1 MKKILAPLTADKFL
15 PALPL
20 ILFPMVLLGRLLVQ
34 GKALFWGLPVLQFNP
49 WRLYAW
55 EMLRSG
61 EMPLWNA
68 LNGMGAPL
76 MANYQLALWYPPSWP
91 LYLFA
96 ALGGG
101 PALAWGHTLVLML
114 HLMWAGFGMA
124 RLVRA
129 LGGARLAQ
137 TLAGLAYCLSGYMLA
152 RAQVF
157 PMVWT
162 AAWLPWVILG
172 ASQIA
177 IPGRAA
183 LPGRSFLPLGLAFS
197 IAFMLLAGHAQL
209 SWYILLFAGAWVLV
223 GKLRGGLRKLLTGL
237 LRFGLAGLLAAALS
251 AIQLLPTAEYLL
263 QSQRSAAVDY
273 ELGMTYSFWPWR
285 FLDLLLPNAFGVPGA
300 GDYWGY
306 AAHWEDAI
314 YLGLLPLLL
323 ALGTLRA
330 WKRDSSQA
338 NRGLFRF
345 LWLVIPLV
353 FVLALG
359 KNTPVFPF
367 LYAHVPTF
375 ALFQAPTRFSILAV
389 FALALLAGLGV
400 ADWSKPA
407 GKRLERLKLGVVGAA
422 AIVIGAAASIFLLEN
437 TRLTLITAF
446 ALAGVWA
453 YSAGVL
459 TLTMP
464 PTDESPSRRRWNWAA
479 AAVVGLDLIIAG
491 WSMAPG
497 TPISFYSGLPAN
509 VQQVK
514 AQLGSGRLFLHPDD
528 EYLIKFWRFFR
539 FTDYRPLEDWDNLR
553 GTLLPNMNLLYG
565 IDSANNFDPFVPGR
579 YAAWMESVTALP
591 EDQRAPWLRLMG
603 VSTVESRDIR
613 AENGITFT
621 GIDHPTSFYWA
632 TCAQVVAPGES
643 LNAVAQRLAAGGG
656 EMQGWVVLEDGL
668 SSPAD
673 CRAGDARI
681 ELVEKRNNRA
691 VYSVDVEAGGWLVI
705 SDTWYPGWKA
715 SVDGAAT
722 EIQVANQ
729 TFRAIVV
736 MPGQHMVV
744 LSYAPLSFQLGWMV
758 SLLAALFSG
767 LLTARRRL
775 F

>member
-1 MKKILAPLTADKFL
+1 
-15 PALPL
+15 
-20 ILFPMVLLGRLLVQ
+20 
-34 GKALFWGLPVLQFNP
+34 
-49 WRLYAW
+49 
-55 EMLRSG
+55 
-61 EMPLWNA
+61 
-68 LNGMGAPL
+68 MGAPL

-91 LYLFA
+91 LYLLA

-101 PALAWGHTLVLML
+101 PALAWGHTLLLML

-137 TLAGLAYCLSGYMLA
+137 TVAGLAFCLSGYMLA

-162 AAWLPWVILG
+162 AAWLPWVMLG

-177 IPGRAA
+177 IPGRDA
-183 LPGRSFLPLGLAFS
+183 LPGRSIFPLGLAFS
-197 IAFMLLAGHAQL
+197 STFMLLAGHAQL

-223 GKLRGGLRKLLTGL
+223 GSLHGGPRRLLTSL
-237 LRFGLAGLLAAALS
+237 LQFGLAGLLAAALS

-300 GDYWGY
+300 GNYWGY

-330 WKRDSSQA
+330 WKRGAAQA
-338 NRGLFRF
+338 NRGLTRF

-375 ALFQAPTRFSILAV
+375 SLFQAPTRFSILAV

-400 ADWSKPA
+400 DGWRKPA

-446 ALAGVWA
+446 ALAGVWVFG
-453 YSAGVL
+453 AGML

-464 PTDESPSRRRWNWAA
+464 SADELQRRSHWSWAA

-497 TPISFYSGLPAN
+497 MPASFYSDPPAS

-514 AQLGSGRLFLHPDD
+514 AQVGSGRLFLHPDD

-539 FTDYRPLEDWDNLR
+539 FTDYRPLEEWENLR

-565 IDSANNFDPFVPGR
+565 IDSANNFDPFIPGR
-579 YAAWMESVTALP
+579 YAAWMEAVTALP

-603 VSTVESRDIR
+603 VSVVESRDIH
-613 AENGITFT
+613 AENGVTFA
-621 GIDHPTSFYWA
+621 GVDDPVPYYWA
-632 TCAQVVAPGES
+632 TCAQVAAPGES
-643 LNAVAQRLAAGGG
+643 LDAVAQRLTAGGG
-656 EMQGWVVLEDGL
+656 EMQGWVVLEDGQ
-668 SSPAD
+668 SSPVD
-673 CRAGDARI
+673 CRTGDARI
-681 ELVEKRNNRA
+681 MLVEKRNNHA
-691 VYSVDVEAGGWLVI
+691 VNSVNAESGGWLVI

-715 SVDGAAT
+715 SVDDEAT

-758 SLLAALFSG
+758 SLLAVLVSG
-767 LLTARRRL
+767 LITARRRL